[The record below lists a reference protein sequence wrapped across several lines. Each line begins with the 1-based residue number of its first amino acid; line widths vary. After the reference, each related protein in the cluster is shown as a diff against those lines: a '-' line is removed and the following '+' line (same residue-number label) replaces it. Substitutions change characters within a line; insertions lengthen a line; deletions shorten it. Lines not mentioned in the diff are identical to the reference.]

1 MRFHRFEN
9 SPTLVADFTIAL
21 MHTAYRTHLPRER
34 YPSMLCRTESFRAN
48 LRKKMFDVN
57 GFIMLTIIATNG
69 IAILFILNV
78 APTLKDLFSLVPST
92 LIF

>member
-1 MRFHRFEN
+1 
-9 SPTLVADFTIAL
+9 
-21 MHTAYRTHLPRER
+21 
-34 YPSMLCRTESFRAN
+34 
-48 LRKKMFDVN
+48 MFDVN